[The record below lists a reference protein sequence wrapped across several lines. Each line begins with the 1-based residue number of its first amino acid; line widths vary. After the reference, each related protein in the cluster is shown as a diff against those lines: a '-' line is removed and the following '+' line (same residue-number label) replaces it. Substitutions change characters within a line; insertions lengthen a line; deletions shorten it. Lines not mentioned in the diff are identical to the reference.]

1 MADEK
6 DKKKEAEKKGD
17 KDEAPQAAA
26 PAPASK
32 KKMFLIGGGVV
43 ALLLVIG
50 VPVMIFSM
58 KPKASEENAELAAN
72 AAHDAG
78 PGMVAEGSHDEEE
91 LADGE
96 EAVGA
101 FFPFENF
108 IVNLS
113 GGRYVRAQVQ
123 VEFNGKDVPKRFY
136 ARLVPVRDSII
147 SMLSSRAS
155 DDLLTDKGKDAL
167 RNDIKDMINDLL
179 KKEEVKKVYFT
190 QFFIQ

>member
-6 DKKKEAEKKGD
+6 DKKKDAEKKGE
-17 KDEAPQAAA
+17 KEEAPAAA
-26 PAPASK
+26 VPPPAGK
-32 KKMFLIGGGVV
+32 KKMILIGGGVA
-43 ALLLVIG
+43 ALLLLIG

-58 KPKASEENAELAAN
+58 KPKTEDPNELSSGAAQE
-72 AAHDAG
+72 HG
-78 PGMVAEGSHDEEE
+78 PALVAEGSHDEEE

-96 EAVGA
+96 ESVGA

-108 IVNLS
+108 VVNLS

-123 VEFNGKDVPKRFY
+123 AEFVSKDVPKRFY
-136 ARLVPVRDSII
+136 ARLVPIRDSII
-147 SMLSSRAS
+147 GMLTSRAP
-155 DDLLTDKGKDAL
+155 DDLLSEKGKEAL
-167 RNDIKDMINDLL
+167 KNDIKDMINDLL